1 MMNPKSPVARIPSR
15 FGKFQME
22 SFPSEFPDFPHVALY
37 KKDWKETP
45 TVRIHSECM
54 TGDVFGSLRCDC
66 GLQLNGSMQTIHEQ
80 GGYLIY
86 LRQEGRGI
94 GLNNKLLAYNL
105 QDQGMDTFQANEALG
120 FHADD
125 RDFTPAVEY
134 LKKEGIT
141 EIRLMTNNPEKV
153 SQVEALGIKVL
164 ERVPI
169 VIPVDED
176 NEAYIKAKRDQA
188 GHML

>member
-1 MMNPKSPVARIPSR
+1 
-15 FGKFQME
+15 
-22 SFPSEFPDFPHVALY
+22 
-37 KKDWKETP
+37 
-45 TVRIHSECM
+45 
-54 TGDVFGSLRCDC
+54 
-66 GLQLNGSMQTIHEQ
+66 
-80 GGYLIY
+80 
-86 LRQEGRGI
+86 
-94 GLNNKLLAYNL
+94 
-105 QDQGMDTFQANEALG
+105 MDTFEANEALG

-153 SQVEALGIKVL
+153 SQVEALGIKVI

-169 VIPVDED
+169 IIPVDED
-176 NEAYIKAKRDQA
+176 NEAYIKAKREQA

>member
-1 MMNPKSPVARIPSR
+1 
-15 FGKFQME
+15 ME
-22 SFPSEFPDFPHVALY
+22 SFTSEFADFPHVALFN
-37 KKDWKETP
+37 KEWSETP

-66 GLQLNGSMQTIHEQ
+66 GLQLEGSMKTIHDV

-105 QDQGMDTFQANEALG
+105 QDQGMDTFEANEALG

-153 SQVEALGIKVL
+153 SQVEALGIKVI

-169 VIPVDED
+169 IIPVDQD
-176 NEAYIKAKRDQA
+176 NEAYIKAKREQA

>member
-1 MMNPKSPVARIPSR
+1 
-15 FGKFQME
+15 ME
-22 SFPSEFPDFPHVALY
+22 SFSSEFPDFPHVALFR
-37 KKDWKETP
+37 KDWKETP

-66 GLQLNGSMQTIHEQ
+66 GLQLEGSMKTIYEE

-134 LKKEGIT
+134 LRKEGVT

-153 SQVEALGIKVL
+153 SQVEELGIKVI

-169 VIPVDED
+169 IIPVDRD
-176 NEAYIKAKRDQA
+176 NEAYIKAKKEQA